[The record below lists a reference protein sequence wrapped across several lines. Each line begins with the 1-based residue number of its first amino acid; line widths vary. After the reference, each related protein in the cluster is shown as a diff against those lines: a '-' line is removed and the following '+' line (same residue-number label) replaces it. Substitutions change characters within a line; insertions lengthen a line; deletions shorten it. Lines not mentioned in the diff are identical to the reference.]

1 MENRLFTSDKNY
13 ILKEAQ
19 FSQKEY
25 LLKKLVLN
33 TKRYYLQEYN
43 PLGIVDETIKTI
55 LGVRNID
62 TTFLDHFYY
71 ELSGIYRFKYG
82 KNQLEFL
89 FDGDTHLEKYKKD
102 WERKFHKWTHDF
114 LTHRHFVRA
123 VLEGVF
129 LNPTLQ
135 TRRYV
140 EIRLKLFLEQ
150 YFGLRVYIYHGIRKI
165 KAA

>member
-1 MENRLFTSDKNY
+1 MEKRLFTSDKNY

-33 TKRYYLQEYN
+33 TKQYYLHEYN
-43 PLGIVDETIKTI
+43 PLGIVDETIRTI
-55 LGVRNID
+55 LEIRNID

-89 FDGDTHLEKYKKD
+89 FDGDSHLEKYTKD
-102 WERKFHKWTHDF
+102 WECKFHKWTHDF
-114 LTHRHFVRA
+114 LTYRHFVRA
-123 VLEGVF
+123 VLEGAF
-129 LNPTLQ
+129 LDPTHRNQ
-135 TRRYV
+135 HHV

-150 YFGLRVYIYHGIRKI
+150 YFGLRVYVYYGIRKI